1 MINSGE
7 AIYYFE
13 YLDHGKTFGDPK
25 GVLKNPLILWCV
37 GKIYEQDDNFL
48 AVVCSGSKTRE
59 SLKSQVSYEIIYKK
73 AIITQE
79 LVHIVE

>member
-25 GVLKNPLILWCV
+25 GVLEDPLTLWCV
-37 GKIYEQDDNFL
+37 GKIHEESPDFL
-48 AVVCSGSKTRE
+48 AVVCSGTKKRLPS
-59 SLKSQVSYEIIYKK
+59 SQVSYEIIYKQ
-73 AIITQE
+73 AITKQE
-79 LVHIVE
+79 LVHVVE